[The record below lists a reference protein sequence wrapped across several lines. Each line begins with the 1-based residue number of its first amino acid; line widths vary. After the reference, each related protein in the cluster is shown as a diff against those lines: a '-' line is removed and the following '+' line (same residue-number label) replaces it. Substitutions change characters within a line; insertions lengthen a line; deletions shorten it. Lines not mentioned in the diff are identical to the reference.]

1 MSELRKSNY
10 KHQVV
15 IESPE
20 VVTPEEKD
28 RDEFALVA

>member
-1 MSELRKSNY
+1 MNELRKSNY

-20 VVTPEEKD
+20 VVTPEEKN
-28 RDEFALVA
+28 RDKTALVA